1 MYVASDDDLIE
12 SCHIKHLLFIIV
24 KSKFSSLLQV
34 KLTSKILEWFLNF
47 VFQCYAKPKP
57 HLCQVSG
64 NKVKCD
70 HPTLG
75 L

>member
-1 MYVASDDDLIE
+1 MACDNNLTVAIE
-12 SCHIKHLLFIIV
+12 NIAFHNQLSFKYL
-24 KSKFSSLLQV
+24 SSLGNEQNFEM
-34 KLTSKILEWFLNF
+34 IF
-47 VFQCYAKPKP
+47 VFQCYVKPKP
-57 HLCQVSG
+57 HLSQVTG